1 MRFSAAAGTLQRQ
14 FRHAVPRSAPSAV
27 FASVVA
33 GNVAGRVCD
42 PAVLTA
48 VHCHGRYG
56 ADRYAVRCGPI
67 RRFAHDPC
75 AGAEVAGAS
84 IAKRERPGQMQ
95 GLPSGSASRCRAGTR
110 ARSRRRTKWRC
121 RRGRRAPC
129 GRPGGCMTLDLP
141 AAALAEV
148 LKLRNDNRPAD
159 ADRLQQALT
168 TLRSQL
174 DQNPD
179 ALFRFFIRFDEMQ
192 KHVSLWEIH
201 LQQNGKCRL
210 QDGQQSLE
218 VEFSSETELAD
229 KLFEASKSLEDPH
242 SLVLLLVTWG
252 DAQLGAQQKTR
263 RAVTSL
269 RDLLKRDSENRQI
282 YDYVVLGF
290 RPTGPVIHPQQ
301 PPTTPP
307 R

>member
-1 MRFSAAAGTLQRQ
+1 MMTRRRLSLQLTPLLDLLLIVMFSQYIENRSRSAQAAEELRLEKAAVQEELTRERAQLEDLRRNHETQYRSLLQQHQNIGTLLNQ
-14 FRHAVPRSAPSAV
+14 
-27 FASVVA
+27 
-33 GNVAGRVCD
+33 
-42 PAVLTA
+42 
-48 VHCHGRYG
+48 
-56 ADRYAVRCGPI
+56 
-67 RRFAHDPC
+67 
-75 AGAEVAGAS
+75 
-84 IAKRERPGQMQ
+84 
-95 GLPSGSASRCRAGTR
+95 
-110 ARSRRRTKWRC
+110 
-121 RRGRRAPC
+121 
-129 GRPGGCMTLDLP
+129 TLDLP
-141 AAALAEV
+141 ATALAEV

-218 VEFSSETELAD
+218 VEFSSETELAE

-263 RAVTSL
+263 RAVTLL